1 MSATFPEVA
10 LAWRLLRAGGR
21 RAAGQQVLTVVGLA
35 TATLLLVLTV
45 GVASGVDAR
54 ADRAQWREPAAAS
67 AGDATA
73 VQRTT
78 TSAVGGRPLVVVDLA
93 ATAPDAATGPPA
105 PPGLDAFPQPGQAYL
120 SPALADL
127 VASTPGRRL
136 GDRFPQVAGTLG
148 EEALTSPDE
157 LVAVVGRTA
166 DDPTMTAPP
175 WHDQRRGD
183 AYAGPTRVA
192 GFAGTDDAGSTAR
205 QYAPLAQIAVV
216 LLVVPLLVLMGAAAR
231 LGLARRD
238 SRLAALRLAGATP
251 RQVVVMTA
259 AETGTAAVAGALVGG
274 VAAVAAA
281 PLAARVPIGRGTWYV
296 ADLLPPPLVL
306 IALLLGTVVVAVGSS
321 VVALR
326 GVLTAPMGVAART
339 TPRRISPW
347 RSLLFAALVVAF
359 LVLSKRDVSTS
370 LLLALFAA
378 VFATLALVGPWV
390 VALLGRVVIAASS
403 STAPLLAGRR
413 LLDDPR
419 GVWRTVGAVAMTGF
433 IAGTLALFPSGG
445 GDGAEPVWGS
455 ADTVDVALPA
465 ASAPAVAQ
473 RLRADLAGTGAQVGD
488 PTPDAASGALQ
499 LLRTS
504 DLTGDRAAAS
514 IAITV
519 TGPPERRA
527 AELDRV
533 RTRVAVVAPASIA
546 ATGQDVDLDAD
557 AFVRDFRTASV
568 LVLAASFAVAMAS
581 AGITAAAAVLDQRR
595 TYRQLAMVGVP
606 LEVLD
611 RARVLTT
618 QVPLLLLVVGSM
630 VTGVVVAAP
639 LTRLGLGG
647 GGIDLSGAV
656 LLLATVVA
664 GLLGVRLASAASRP
678 LLARVA
684 ADPASAA
691 D

>member
-1 MSATFPEVA
+1 MGSAPEVA
-10 LAWRLLRAGGR
+10 LAWRLLRAGGP
-21 RAAGQQVLTVVGLA
+21 RAAAQQVLTVVGLA
-35 TATLLLVLTV
+35 AATLLLVLTV

-54 ADRAQWREPAAAS
+54 ADRARWREPAAAS
-67 AGDATA
+67 GASAI
-73 VQRTT
+73 QRTT
-78 TSAVGGRPLVVVDLA
+78 TSAVGDRPLVIVHLA
-93 ATAPDAATGPPA
+93 ATAPGSATGPPP

-120 SPALADL
+120 SPALAAL
-127 VASTPGRRL
+127 VASTPGPQL

-148 EEALTSPDE
+148 RGALTTPDE
-157 LVAVVGRTA
+157 LVAVVGQDA
-166 DDPTMTAPP
+166 GDPTMTAPP
-175 WHDQRRGD
+175 WNDQRRGD

-192 GFAGTDDAGSTAR
+192 GFEGAYDAGSTAR

-238 SRLAALRLAGATP
+238 ARLAALRLAGATP

-259 AETGTAAVAGALVGG
+259 VETGLAAAAGALVGA

-296 ADLLPPPLVL
+296 ADLVPPPLL
-306 IALLLGTVVVAVGSS
+306 LLALLLGVVVVAVGSA

-339 TPRRISPW
+339 TPRRIGAW
-347 RSLLFAALVVAF
+347 RSLVFAALVVGF
-359 LVLSKRDVSTS
+359 LVLSRQDDPSAA
-370 LLLALFAA
+370 LLLVVLAA
-378 VFATLALVGPWV
+378 VFGALALVGPWV
-390 VALLGRVVIAASS
+390 VALLGRLVVATST

-445 GDGAEPVWGS
+445 GDPVWGS
-455 ADTVDVALPA
+455 AGTVEVALPA
-465 ASAPAVAQ
+465 AGAPAIAE
-473 RLRADLAGTGAQVGD
+473 RLRADLADVGAQVGD
-488 PTPDAASGALQ
+488 PSPEAATGAFR

-504 DLTGDRAAAS
+504 DLTGARTPAS
-514 IAITV
+514 ISVTV
-519 TGPPERRA
+519 TGPPERRVA
-527 AELDRV
+527 QLDRV
-533 RTRVAVVAPASIA
+533 RTAVALAAPASIA
-546 ATGQDVDLDAD
+546 ATGEDVDLDDD
-557 AFVRDFRTASV
+557 AFLRDVRTASA

-595 TYRQLAMVGVP
+595 TYRQLALLGVP

-618 QVPLLLLVVGSM
+618 QVPLLLLVVTST

-647 GGIDLSGAV
+647 GDLDLSGAAP
-656 LLLATVVA
+656 LLATTVV

-684 ADPASAA
+684 ADPVSAA